1 MILSRT
7 SALAEPIL
15 SRESERKLIEA
26 WQSAS
31 DRNALDRI
39 TRAYAR
45 VCYNIASYY
54 TSNPEHL
61 KELAQEGT
69 FGIRRALDEYDF
81 SYGTKFSTFSRR
93 YIQNAIA
100 EQVSTVAS
108 DISIPSRVFLD
119 ARAGRIT
126 HARNPSAFAAITPSM
141 SFDAPLSAT
150 TGLSVAEVFP
160 DSGPTPAEIVE
171 KSSQENY
178 FRLIISS
185 ALSTLEDR
193 ERLIMTRRHLI
204 DPTDTLEEI
213 GRDIGVTRE
222 RVRQLEAACI
232 VKIHKYITRL
242 HGSGANLFDK

>member
-7 SALAEPIL
+7 AALAEPIL
-15 SRESERKLIEA
+15 TRDNERKLIEA
-26 WQSAS
+26 WQSVG
-31 DRNALDRI
+31 DEHALDRI
-39 TRAYAR
+39 TRAYSR
-45 VCYNIASYY
+45 VCYNVASYY
-54 TSNPEHL
+54 TNNPEHL
-61 KELAQEGT
+61 KDLAQEGT

-100 EQVSTVAS
+100 DKVSTVAS

-126 HARNPSAFAAITPSM
+126 AARNPSAFAAIATPV
-141 SFDAPLSAT
+141 SFDAPLAAAEGMFVS
-150 TGLSVAEVFP
+150 EVFA

-171 KSSQENY
+171 KSSQEE
-178 FRLIISS
+178 FFKKIIAS
-185 ALSTLEDR
+185 ALSSLDER
-193 ERLIMTRRHLI
+193 ERQIMTRRHLI

-222 RVRQLEAACI
+222 RIRQLEVAAMI
-232 VKIHKYITRL
+232 KIRKHMQKHAGGKAGIF
-242 HGSGANLFDK
+242 G